1 MKEKV
6 RIYAAAFGSFML
18 RKVLVWVPV
27 FYALV
32 GLSFLVWQGFD
43 AAILSERLVW
53 SGIALFLVS
62 GILVFSQTSG
72 GRDFGVPGQFMNSAH
87 ASVLH
92 EWNIEIRKDVERRF
106 DFRFQIFFIGL
117 LVFLTGVAIQVLFD

>member
-1 MKEKV
+1 MKEKIRV
-6 RIYAAAFGSFML
+6 YAAAFGNFLL
-18 RKVLVWVPV
+18 RKVLVWAVMLFV
-27 FYALV
+27 LV
-32 GLSFLVWQGFD
+32 GLSFLIWRGFS
-43 AAILSERLVW
+43 AAALSDRLVG

-92 EWNIEIRKDVERRF
+92 EWNIEIRKDIERRF
-106 DFRFQIFFIGL
+106 DFRFQIFIVGL
-117 LVFLTGVAIQVLFD
+117 VVFLTGVLIQVLFD

>member
-1 MKEKV
+1 MKEKL
-6 RIYAAAFGSFML
+6 RIYGAAFVKFLL
-18 RKVLVWVPV
+18 RKVLVWAAA
-27 FYALV
+27 FYILV
-32 GLSFLVWQGFD
+32 GFSFLIWQGFS

-53 SGIALFLVS
+53 SGIAMFLIS

-92 EWNIEIRKDVERRF
+92 EWNIEIRKDIERRF
-106 DFRFQIFFIGL
+106 DFRFQIFFVGL
-117 LVFLTGVAIQVLFD
+117 IVFLTGVLIQVLFD